1 MKHRILAAL
10 VSAALCI
17 SLAGC
22 AAALDIPQPTL
33 EELLDE
39 VNAEH
44 QSIQRDE
51 LDPTPYLRTSLS
63 LEDQSKAREYMTE
76 TFSDYDPDLKLNH
89 SQAVEDVNYLFEACY
104 YAYGLYDYFGGH
116 PAFDAA
122 QEAIL
127 QDLEDQDTVTCQQL
141 EQIIASHLGFIKD
154 GHFSINQ
161 NHPAPFQIPFFFR
174 QTAFL
179 KTENGYQTVDGKTV
193 ESVEN
198 HADLDELFKRSISK
212 QGQIVYYP
220 VLLKE
225 AMFDGQSEFE
235 KHTCDEELTV
245 HYTDGTT
252 ETLTAEPW
260 KQYFEHLSK
269 NKNTELRQTKG
280 IPVFQFNNFNT
291 EYRDEILDGAEQLK
305 DAPVS
310 MLDLRSNTGGNST
323 IGDQWLRAYGNTER
337 SFPSNNESFSTL
349 NGKCTGLSLPD
360 KWIPHD
366 NLLILLSGKASAS
379 SAEDLIENAC
389 NLENVLIVGENT
401 LGCMLANAGYIE
413 LPNSKCG
420 VTMSASSVFLRPD
433 SEPSAEFRGFE
444 PDFWVPADEAEELAA
459 KLIQRLSK
467 SENE

>member
-1 MKHRILAAL
+1 MIKTRWAVKACSL
-10 VSAALCI
+10 ALCLC
-17 SLAGC
+17 LAGC
-22 AAALDIPQPTL
+22 TAAPDIPQPTL
-33 EELLDE
+33 DELLAE

-44 QSIQRDE
+44 QSIQRGE

-63 LEDQSKAREYMTE
+63 QEDWSKAAEYTTE
-76 TFSDYDPDLKLNH
+76 TYSDYDPDKSLTH
-89 SQAVEDVNYLFEACY
+89 DEAVEDVNYLFVACY

-127 QDLEDQDTVTCQQL
+127 QVLEDQDTVTCQQL

-179 KTENGYQTVDGKTV
+179 KTEDGYQTVNGKVV

-198 HADLDELFKRSISK
+198 HEDLDELFKRSISK
-212 QGQIVYYP
+212 QGQLVYYP

-225 AMFDGQSEFE
+225 ALFDGQSEFE
-235 KHTCDEELTV
+235 KHICDEKLVV

-260 KQYFEHLSK
+260 KQYFEHLPK

-310 MLDLRSNTGGNST
+310 ILDLRSNTGGNST
-323 IGDQWLRAYGNTER
+323 IGNQWLRAYGNTER

-420 VTMSASSVFLRPD
+420 VTMSASSVFLRPN
-433 SEPSAEFRGFE
+433 SEPFEEFQGFE
-444 PDFWVPADEAEELAA
+444 PDIWVPAGVAEELAA
-459 KLIQRLSK
+459 KLIERLL
-467 SENE
+467 

>member
-22 AAALDIPQPTL
+22 ADALDIPQPTL

-76 TFSDYDPDLKLNH
+76 TFSDYDPDLKLDH

-127 QDLEDQDTVTCQQL
+127 HDLEDQDTVTCQQL

-179 KTENGYQTVDGKTV
+179 KTENSYQTVDGKTV

-260 KQYFEHLSK
+260 KQYFEQLSK
-269 NKNTELRQTKG
+269 NKNTELRQTKE

-305 DAPVS
+305 DEPVS
-310 MLDLRSNTGGNST
+310 MLDLRSNTGGDST
-323 IGDQWLRAYGNTER
+323 IGNQWLSTYGNTGR

-349 NGKCTGLSLPD
+349 NGKSSGVSLPD
-360 KWIPHD
+360 KWISHD
-366 NLLILLSGKASAS
+366 NLLILLAGKVSGSA
-379 SAEDLIENAC
+379 AEDLIENAC

-401 LGCMLANAGYIE
+401 FGSLLANAGYIE

-420 VTMSASSVFLRPD
+420 VTMSASSVFLHPNN
-433 SEPSAEFRGFE
+433 EPSEEFQGFE
-444 PDFWVPADEAEELAA
+444 PDLWVPADEAEELAA

-467 SENE
+467 PENE

>member
-1 MKHRILAAL
+1 MTRRLCSAFIGMILCLSL
-10 VSAALCI
+10 VSCSSAP
-17 SLAGC
+17 
-22 AAALDIPQPTL
+22 DIPQPTL
-33 EELLDE
+33 DELLAE

-44 QSIQRDE
+44 QSIQRGE

-63 LEDQSKAREYMTE
+63 QEDWSKAAEYTTE
-76 TFSDYDPDLKLNH
+76 TYSDYDPNKSLTHDE
-89 SQAVEDVNYLFEACY
+89 AVEDVSYLFDACY

-116 PAFDAA
+116 ETFDAA
-122 QEAIL
+122 QQAIF
-127 QDLEDQDTVTCQQL
+127 QDLDGKDTVTCQEL
-141 EQIIASHLGFIKD
+141 EEIMVSHLGFIKD

-179 KTENGYQTVDGKTV
+179 KTEDGYQTVNGKVV

-198 HADLDELFKRSISK
+198 HEDLDELFKRSISK

-260 KQYFEHLSK
+260 KQYFEQLSK

-305 DAPVS
+305 DEPVS
-310 MLDLRSNTGGNST
+310 MLDLRSNTGGDST
-323 IGDQWLRAYGNTER
+323 IGNQWLSTYGNTGR

-349 NGKCTGLSLPD
+349 NGKSSGVSLPD
-360 KWIPHD
+360 KWISHD
-366 NLLILLSGKASAS
+366 NLLILLAGKVSGSA
-379 SAEDLIENAC
+379 AEDLIENAC

-401 LGCMLANAGYIE
+401 FGSLLANAGYIE
-413 LPNSKCG
+413 LPNSKCS
-420 VTMSASSVFLRPD
+420 VTMSASYVFLRPD
-433 SEPSAEFRGFE
+433 SDPFEEFRGFE
-444 PDFWVPADEAEELAA
+444 PDLWVPADEAEELVA
-459 KLIQRLSK
+459 KLIDNIS
-467 SENE
+467 

>member
-1 MKHRILAAL
+1 MIHRFYSAMIVL
-10 VSAALCI
+10 VLCL
-17 SLAGC
+17 SLIGC
-22 AAALDIPQPTL
+22 ARVPNIPQPTL

-44 QSIQRDE
+44 QSIQREE

-116 PAFDAA
+116 PAFDTA

-179 KTENGYQTVDGKTV
+179 KTENGHQTVDGKTV

-198 HADLDELFKRSISK
+198 HADLDDLFKRSISK

-379 SAEDLIENAC
+379 SAEDLIEDAC

-420 VTMSASSVFLRPD
+420 VTMSASSVFLHPNN
-433 SEPSAEFRGFE
+433 EPSEEFQGFE
-444 PDFWVPADEAEELAA
+444 PDLWVPADEAEELAA
-459 KLIQRLSK
+459 KLIDNIS
-467 SENE
+467 

>member
-1 MKHRILAAL
+1 MTRRLCSAFIGMILCLSL
-10 VSAALCI
+10 VSCSSAP
-17 SLAGC
+17 
-22 AAALDIPQPTL
+22 DIPQPTL

-39 VNAEH
+39 VNTEH

-76 TFSDYDPDLKLNH
+76 TFSDYDPDLKLDH

-127 QDLEDQDTVTCQQL
+127 HDLEDQDTVTCQQL

-260 KQYFEHLSK
+260 KQYFEHLPK

-305 DAPVS
+305 DEPVS

-323 IGDQWLRAYGNTER
+323 IG
-337 SFPSNNESFSTL
+337 
-349 NGKCTGLSLPD
+349 GKCTGLSLPD

-379 SAEDLIENAC
+379 SAEDLIEDAC

-420 VTMSASSVFLRPD
+420 VTMSASSVFLHPNN
-433 SEPSAEFRGFE
+433 EPSEEFQGFE
-444 PDFWVPADEAEELAA
+444 PDLWVPADEAEELAA
-459 KLIQRLSK
+459 KLIDNIS
-467 SENE
+467 

>member
-51 LDPTPYLRTSLS
+51 LDPTPYLRTGLS

-76 TFSDYDPDLKLNH
+76 TFSGYDPDLKLDH

-198 HADLDELFKRSISK
+198 HADLDDLFKRSISK

-305 DAPVS
+305 DEPVS

-379 SAEDLIENAC
+379 SAEDLIEDAC

-420 VTMSASSVFLRPD
+420 VTMSASSVFLHPNN
-433 SEPSAEFRGFE
+433 EPSEEFQGFE
-444 PDFWVPADEAEELAA
+444 PDLWVPADEAEELAA

>member
-76 TFSDYDPDLKLNH
+76 TFSDYDPDLKLDH

-127 QDLEDQDTVTCQQL
+127 QDLEDQNTVTCQQL

-179 KTENGYQTVDGKTV
+179 KTENSYQTVDGKTV

-260 KQYFEHLSK
+260 KQYFEQLSK
-269 NKNTELRQTKG
+269 NKNAELRQTKG

-305 DAPVS
+305 DEPVS

-379 SAEDLIENAC
+379 SAEDLIEDAC

-420 VTMSASSVFLRPD
+420 VTMSASSVFLHPNN
-433 SEPSAEFRGFE
+433 EPSEEFQGFE
-444 PDFWVPADEAEELAA
+444 PDLWVPADEAEELAA

-467 SENE
+467 PENE

>member
-22 AAALDIPQPTL
+22 ADALDIPQPTL

-89 SQAVEDVNYLFEACY
+89 SQAVEDVNYLFDAFY
-104 YAYGLYDYFGGH
+104 YTYSFYDYLGGH
-116 PAFDAA
+116 AVFDAA
-122 QEAIL
+122 QGKIL
-127 QDLEDQDTVTCQQL
+127 DALEGQDTVTCRQL
-141 EQIIASHLGFIKD
+141 EQILVSHLGFIKD
-154 GHFSINQ
+154 GHFQINETG
-161 NHPAPFQIPFFFR
+161 PAPTQIPFFFR

-179 KTENGYQTVDGKTV
+179 KTENGYQTVNGKTV

-212 QGQIVYYP
+212 EGQIVYYP

-225 AMFDGQSEFE
+225 AVFDGQSEFE
-235 KHTCDEELTV
+235 KHICDEKLTI
-245 HYTDGTT
+245 HYIDGTT

-260 KQYFEHLSK
+260 KLYYENLPKDQH
-269 NKNTELRQTKG
+269 TDLREIDG

-291 EYRDEILDGAEQLK
+291 NYQRATMNGAQELK
-305 DAPVS
+305 NAPVS
-310 MLDLRSNTGGNST
+310 MLDLRSNTGGTESVLHSW
-323 IGDQWLRAYGNTER
+323 ISRYAYGQDVPGNGLR
-337 SFPSNNESFSTL
+337 FSSYDGTSENAL
-349 NGKCTGLSLPD
+349 EDG
-360 KWIPHD
+360 WIDHD
-366 NLLILLSGKASAS
+366 NLLILLTGKITAS
-379 SAEDLIENAC
+379 SGEIMLDTAC
-389 NLENVLIVGENT
+389 NLENILIVGENT
-401 LGCMLANAGYIE
+401 YGAMLGNSGRVE
-413 LPNSKCG
+413 LPNSKTA
-420 VTMSASSVFLRPD
+420 VQMTMHNFYLTP
-433 SEPSAEFRGFE
+433 EGYNYFEELRGFE
-444 PDFWVPADEAEELAA
+444 PDLWVPAGEAEALAA
-459 KLIQRLSK
+459 KLIQRLSGAG
-467 SENE
+467 E

>member
-1 MKHRILAAL
+1 MIKTRWAVKACSL
-10 VSAALCI
+10 ALCLC
-17 SLAGC
+17 LAGC
-22 AAALDIPQPTL
+22 TAAPDIPQPTL
-33 EELLDE
+33 DELLAE

-44 QSIQRDE
+44 QSIQRGE

-63 LEDQSKAREYMTE
+63 QEDWSKAAEYTTE
-76 TFSDYDPDLKLNH
+76 TYSDYDPDKSLTH
-89 SQAVEDVNYLFEACY
+89 DEAVEDVNYLFEACY

-122 QEAIL
+122 QQAIF
-127 QDLEDQDTVTCQQL
+127 QDLDGKDTVTCQEL
-141 EQIIASHLGFIKD
+141 EEIMVSHLGFIKD

-179 KTENGYQTVDGKTV
+179 KTEDGYQTVNGKVV

-198 HADLDELFKRSISK
+198 HEDLDELFKRSISK
-212 QGQIVYYP
+212 QGQLVYYP

-260 KQYFEHLSK
+260 KQYFEQLSK

-280 IPVFQFNNFNT
+280 IPVFQFNNFRT
-291 EYRDEILDGAEQLK
+291 EYQGEIVNGAEQLK

-310 MLDLRSNTGGNST
+310 MLDLRSNMGGNTDTGYAWFRRYVGYRGYNVPCNGSFFRPDST
-323 IGDQWLRAYGNTER
+323 VPMSCPDGWIER
-337 SFPSNNESFSTL
+337 ENVL
-349 NGKCTGLSLPD
+349 V
-360 KWIPHD
+360 
-366 NLLILLSGKASAS
+366 LLQGKASAS
-379 SAEDLIENAC
+379 ASEVMADIIC
-389 NLENVLIVGENT
+389 NLENALIIGENSWGAL
-401 LGCMLANAGYIE
+401 LGSAEYME

-420 VTMSASSVFLRPD
+420 VRMGMNNIYLTAED
-433 SEPSAEFRGFE
+433 EPFEEMRGFY
-444 PDFWVPADEAEELAA
+444 PDIWVPADEAEELAA
-459 KLIQRLSK
+459 KLIERLL
-467 SENE
+467 

>member
-51 LDPTPYLRTSLS
+51 LDSTPYLRTSLS

-198 HADLDELFKRSISK
+198 HADLDDLFKRSISK

-260 KQYFEHLSK
+260 KQYFEHLPK

-291 EYRDEILDGAEQLK
+291 EYRDEILDSAEQLK
-305 DAPVS
+305 DEPVS
-310 MLDLRSNTGGNST
+310 MLDLRSNTGGDST
-323 IGDQWLRAYGNTER
+323 MGDQWLSTYGNTGR

-349 NGKCTGLSLPD
+349 NGKSSGLSLPD
-360 KWIPHD
+360 KWISHD
-366 NLLILLSGKASAS
+366 NLLILLAGKVSGSA
-379 SAEDLIENAC
+379 AEDLIENAC
-389 NLENVLIVGENT
+389 NLENVLIIGENT
-401 LGCMLANAGYIE
+401 FGSLLANAGYIE
-413 LPNSKCG
+413 LPNSKCS
-420 VTMSASSVFLRPD
+420 VTMSASYVFLRPD
-433 SEPSAEFRGFE
+433 SDPFEEFRGFE
-444 PDFWVPADEAEELAA
+444 PDFWVPADEAEELAV

>member
-10 VSAALCI
+10 LSAALFL

-22 AAALDIPQPTL
+22 AAAPDIPQPTL
-33 EELLDE
+33 EELLDQ

-44 QSIQRDE
+44 QSIQREE

-63 LEDQSKAREYMTE
+63 DESWMKISAYITNTR
-76 TFSDYDPDLKLNH
+76 SDYDPDLELTH
-89 SQAVEDVNYLFEACY
+89 SQAVEDINYLFDAFY
-104 YAYGLYDYFGGH
+104 YAYGFYDYFGGH
-116 PAFDAA
+116 AAFDAA
-122 QEAIL
+122 QEKM
-127 QDLEDQDTVTCQQL
+127 LEALETKDTLTCQEL
-141 EQIIASHLGFIKD
+141 EQIIVSQLGFIKD
-154 GHFSINQ
+154 GHFRINETSPSPTQ
-161 NHPAPFQIPFFFR
+161 VPFFFR

-179 KTENGYQTVDGKTV
+179 KTEDGYQTVNGKTV

-198 HADLDELFKRSISK
+198 HTDLDELFKRSISK

-269 NKNTELRQTKG
+269 NKNTELRQTKE

-305 DAPVS
+305 DEPVS
-310 MLDLRSNTGGNST
+310 MLDLRSNTGGDST
-323 IGDQWLRAYGNTER
+323 MGDQWLSTYGNTGR

-349 NGKCTGLSLPD
+349 NGKSSGLSLPD
-360 KWIPHD
+360 KWISHD
-366 NLLILLSGKASAS
+366 NLLILLAGKVSGSA
-379 SAEDLIENAC
+379 AEDLIENAC
-389 NLENVLIVGENT
+389 NLENVLIIGENT
-401 LGCMLANAGYIE
+401 FGSLLANAGYIE
-413 LPNSKCG
+413 LPNSKCS
-420 VTMSASSVFLRPD
+420 VTMSASYVFLRPD
-433 SEPSAEFRGFE
+433 SDPFEEFRGFE
-444 PDFWVPADEAEELAA
+444 PDFWVPAGEAETLAA
-459 KLIQRLSK
+459 KLIQRLSGAG
-467 SENE
+467 E

>member
-1 MKHRILAAL
+1 MKGAFCFETSYPGGAGERRSLYLFGGLCRRTGYPAA
-10 VSAALCI
+10 
-17 SLAGC
+17 
-22 AAALDIPQPTL
+22 TL

-44 QSIQRDE
+44 QSIQREE
-51 LDPTPYLRTSLS
+51 LDPTPYLRTSLY

-76 TFSDYDPDLKLNH
+76 TFSDYDPDLKLDH

-122 QEAIL
+122 QKAIL

-198 HADLDELFKRSISK
+198 HADLDDLFKRSISK

-260 KQYFEHLSK
+260 KQYFEHLPK

-291 EYRDEILDGAEQLK
+291 E
-305 DAPVS
+305 
-310 MLDLRSNTGGNST
+310 
-323 IGDQWLRAYGNTER
+323 
-337 SFPSNNESFSTL
+337 
-349 NGKCTGLSLPD
+349 
-360 KWIPHD
+360 
-366 NLLILLSGKASAS
+366 
-379 SAEDLIENAC
+379 
-389 NLENVLIVGENT
+389 
-401 LGCMLANAGYIE
+401 
-413 LPNSKCG
+413 
-420 VTMSASSVFLRPD
+420 
-433 SEPSAEFRGFE
+433 
-444 PDFWVPADEAEELAA
+444 
-459 KLIQRLSK
+459 
-467 SENE
+467 